1 MPYEKTIDTAL
12 SGIVAVKVLET
23 GMKVMNTSRG
33 GKIKKLK
40 KIKKKKFL

>member
-23 GMKVMNTSRG
+23 GMNILSGKKQ
-33 GKIKKLK
+33 KIKKLK
-40 KIKKKKFL
+40 KIKKKGFI